1 MEWLLPGA
9 FGVLFVAFFVST
21 IGLVIWTLVDVVRM
35 PGDAGFKAGTQL
47 VWVIVILLAGLIGAI
62 IYLAVG
68 RPPGGATA
76 ARQRLPVGDAASPSS
91 EWGAVALLR

>member
-35 PGDAGFKAGTQL
+35 PGDASFKAGTQL
-47 VWVIVILLAGLIGAI
+47 VWVLVILLSGLIGAI

-68 RPPGGATA
+68 RPVGGATA
-76 ARQRLPVGDAASPSS
+76 ARQRLPVGTPPAPPPPS
-91 EWGAVALLR
+91 GAL

>member
-21 IGLVIWTLVDVVRM
+21 IGLVIWTLVDVARM
-35 PGDAGFKAGTQL
+35 PGDTSFKAGTQL

-62 IYLAVG
+62 IYLVVG

-76 ARQRLPVGDAASPSS
+76 ARQRFPVGAPPPPPPPS
-91 EWGAVALLR
+91 GAL